1 MVSAMNNF
9 SITSLEELM
18 ITTVHNELCLI
29 RQANLQNSQA
39 ITTSLEELVVTTVH
53 NELGFIRQANRLNT
67 QAGTTSLEELMVT
80 TVHNE
85 ACLIRQANHQ
95 NSQAMNSLQR
105 DVLIM
110 RTNDEEI
117 YYIREHL
124 VQNSLTWMMY
134 RREDEETM
142 INTVTND
149 IHLVRHHLLNATRA
163 RNIQQEDFIIRTI
176 TAEANVIRQWH
187 RFFLCG

>member
-1 MVSAMNNF
+1 
-9 SITSLEELM
+9 M

-29 RQANLQNSQA
+29 RQANRQNSQA
-39 ITTSLEELVVTTVH
+39 ITTW
-53 NELGFIRQANRLNT
+53 
-67 QAGTTSLEELMVT
+67 LEELMIT

-95 NSQAMNSLQR
+95 NSQAMNSLRR

-117 YYIREHL
+117 YHIREHL
-124 VQNSLTWMMY
+124 LQNSPTRMMY

-149 IHLVRHHLLNATRA
+149 IHLVRHHLLQATRA
-163 RNIQQEDFIIRTI
+163 REIQQEDVIIRTI
-176 TAEANVIRQWH
+176 IAEANVIRQWH